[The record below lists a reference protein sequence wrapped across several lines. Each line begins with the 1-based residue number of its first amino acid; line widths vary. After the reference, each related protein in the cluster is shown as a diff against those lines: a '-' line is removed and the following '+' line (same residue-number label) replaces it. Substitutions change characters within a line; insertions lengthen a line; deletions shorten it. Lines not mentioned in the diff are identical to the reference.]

1 MKRALYA
8 TLAILALIWW
18 TARAHVTMTAG
29 TTQVTMPVLALAAAV
44 AGCLAV
50 AAVAFTGAVVWQEV
64 RRG

>member
-29 TTQVTMPVLALAAAV
+29 PAQVTMPVLALAAV
-44 AGCLAV
+44 LAGCLML
-50 AAVAFTGAVVWQEV
+50 AAFAFAGSLIWQEV